1 MDISITIMISVLTGV
16 IAGIHSGIVVARMSK
31 FEEVRNQI
39 KRIIWNIDFM
49 YSSDKPEII
58 TRKDISELTFLSSD
72 FYALKHPCAG
82 EQTSILQSEIYKVL
96 NSPPNKFE
104 KMNELYS
111 EWQETCRN
119 LKPGYR
125 VIFSLK
131 PWV

>member
-1 MDISITIMISVLTGV
+1 MNISISILIGVLTGV
-16 IAGIHSGIVVARMSK
+16 IAGLHSGIVVARMSK

-49 YSSDKPEII
+49 YSSGKPEII
-58 TRKDISELTFLSSD
+58 ARKDISELTFLSSD
-72 FYALKHPCAG
+72 FYALKHPRAG
-82 EQTSILQSEIYKVL
+82 EQTSVLQGEIDRVL
-96 NSPPNKFE
+96 NSPPE
-104 KMNELYS
+104 KYEEMNELYS
-111 EWQETCRN
+111 EWQKTCKN